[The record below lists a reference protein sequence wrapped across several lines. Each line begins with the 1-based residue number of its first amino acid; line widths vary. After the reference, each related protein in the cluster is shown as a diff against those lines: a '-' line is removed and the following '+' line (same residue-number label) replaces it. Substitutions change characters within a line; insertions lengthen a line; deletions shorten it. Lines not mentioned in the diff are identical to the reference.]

1 MNKTRLALA
10 LPFALAT
17 LAGMAATP
25 ASAQTVR
32 WAAAGDALTM
42 DPHAQ
47 NEGPT
52 HVMNHQVYDS
62 LVFRD
67 QAMKLAPRL
76 ATSWK
81 ITDDP
86 NVWEFKLR
94 EGVKYHNGNPFT
106 ADDVVFSILRAKHEN
121 SDMKGLLTSVVEVT
135 KVDEHTVRMRTDGP
149 NPLLPNNLTNLFIMD
164 REWSEANKVTLPQNY
179 KAGDETYAV
188 RNTNG
193 TGPFRLVKRE
203 PDVRTELERNED
215 YWGKGSYPM
224 EVAKVVFTPVRSAAT
239 RVAALL
245 SGEIDFLLDPPVQ
258 DLERLSAA
266 KGIVV
271 RSGPENRTIFFGMN
285 QGATELRSSDVKGR
299 NPFADK
305 RVREAMNIAINR
317 EAVRRVVMR
326 GQSVPAGIVA
336 PPFIDGY
343 DKAMDVVPA
352 PDVARAKALLAE
364 AGYPDGFAVTLS
376 CPNDRYVN
384 DEAICQAATGMFGQI
399 GVKARLD
406 ARPKSIHFA
415 ELPKGELDLYM
426 LGWGVPTM
434 DSHYVFHYLY
444 ETRTDKGG
452 SWNVTGY
459 SSPRVDELT
468 KAMNR
473 EIDLGKRAGM
483 VAETWKT
490 VQDDIVYLPIHH
502 QMLNW
507 AMKDDIDFPVQSENY
522 PYFKLLKYRK

>member
-1 MNKTRLALA
+1 MTKTRLALA

-17 LAGMAATP
+17 LAGVAAAP
-25 ASAQTVR
+25 AFAQTVR

-76 ATSWK
+76 ATAWK

-179 KAGDETYAV
+179 KAGDETFAV
-188 RNTNG
+188 RNANG
-193 TGPFRLVKRE
+193 TGPFRLAKRE

-215 YWGKGSYPM
+215 YWGKGTYPM
-224 EVAKVVFTPVRSAAT
+224 EVSKVVFTPVRSAAT

-285 QGATELRSSDVKGR
+285 QGVPELRSSDVKGK
-299 NPFADK
+299 NPFADR
-305 RVREAMNIAINR
+305 RVRER
-317 EAVRRVVMR
+317 
-326 GQSVPAGIVA
+326 
-336 PPFIDGY
+336 
-343 DKAMDVVPA
+343 
-352 PDVARAKALLAE
+352 
-364 AGYPDGFAVTLS
+364 
-376 CPNDRYVN
+376 
-384 DEAICQAATGMFGQI
+384 
-399 GVKARLD
+399 
-406 ARPKSIHFA
+406 
-415 ELPKGELDLYM
+415 
-426 LGWGVPTM
+426 
-434 DSHYVFHYLY
+434 
-444 ETRTDKGG
+444 
-452 SWNVTGY
+452 
-459 SSPRVDELT
+459 
-468 KAMNR
+468 
-473 EIDLGKRAGM
+473 
-483 VAETWKT
+483 
-490 VQDDIVYLPIHH
+490 
-502 QMLNW
+502 
-507 AMKDDIDFPVQSENY
+507 
-522 PYFKLLKYRK
+522 

>member
-179 KAGDETYAV
+179 KAGDETFAV
-188 RNTNG
+188 RNANG
-193 TGPFRLVKRE
+193 TGPFMLA
-203 PDVRTELERNED
+203 
-215 YWGKGSYPM
+215 SYYG
-224 EVAKVVFTPVRSAAT
+224 RD
-239 RVAALL
+239 AAL
-245 SGEIDFLLDPPVQ
+245 
-258 DLERLSAA
+258 
-266 KGIVV
+266 
-271 RSGPENRTIFFGMN
+271 
-285 QGATELRSSDVKGR
+285 
-299 NPFADK
+299 
-305 RVREAMNIAINR
+305 
-317 EAVRRVVMR
+317 
-326 GQSVPAGIVA
+326 
-336 PPFIDGY
+336 
-343 DKAMDVVPA
+343 
-352 PDVARAKALLAE
+352 VARVILLTTVGSVVTVSICLNLLANL
-364 AGYPDGFAVTLS
+364 A
-376 CPNDRYVN
+376 
-384 DEAICQAATGMFGQI
+384 
-399 GVKARLD
+399 
-406 ARPKSIHFA
+406 
-415 ELPKGELDLYM
+415 
-426 LGWGVPTM
+426 
-434 DSHYVFHYLY
+434 
-444 ETRTDKGG
+444 
-452 SWNVTGY
+452 
-459 SSPRVDELT
+459 
-468 KAMNR
+468 
-473 EIDLGKRAGM
+473 
-483 VAETWKT
+483 
-490 VQDDIVYLPIHH
+490 
-502 QMLNW
+502 
-507 AMKDDIDFPVQSENY
+507 PV
-522 PYFKLLKYRK
+522 